1 MSLTIALAVAPTT
14 NATLS
19 AALSTEIGETQPI
32 AITQQ
37 TAVEA
42 HELSATAINEA
53 WAGVDAASQAALLG
67 TASDATLAAL
77 PQLHREQ
84 TGKGFLLA
92 SKLDAE
98 AAAFV
103 GTLLNCVGSSAAIG
117 MQSDPLSVAETAA
130 ELRNCS
136 SADALKAISALPET
150 VLGAVSRAFG
160 AQGSN
165 GLISHLHKLL
175 GSSGQL
181 RALLQARI
189 ERAAALPEAAGKGG
203 GGHSHPSA
211 ARAAR
216 RLHAAG
222 KGLFCGTDE
231 DTFIEVLGFASPSF
245 AAAIRYEYA
254 MRFGHT
260 LASAVR
266 DEMRG
271 DLQALLLAFLQKTHD
286 DDANAAAATTLAE
299 SRARAL
305 WAASEGAG
313 YDGAAW
319 ARIFGEVTCSQLA
332 ELMRI
337 MQRHGLPL
345 PALIRDEFYGDAKEL
360 LLVRCRWAASE
371 ARRRTAA
378 AKALPL
384 TLPTPPPGRITIGE
398 NFPFK
403 AVDSAAL
410 SAWAALIATTAAS
423 SMGRLLSAYSTVDGS
438 AAVDLSADLHALVT
452 SDDEQ
457 YVAVRDL
464 LFALLCRPP
473 LPFAA
478 RESSR
483 SLPPPV
489 SSATTSPPQTEGG
502 GASKPPSEGADA
514 KGGPIASGDRID
526 DCPSSRMYYD
536 DGPADTSL
544 AESHADELLYIVP
557 WRVLLVSAPLT
568 AALKSPRGGGS
579 AAPLTSAIDSTTRDK
594 AERALLTLIG
604 ASSFS
609 HIAAVEF
616 SLARRL
622 AIELSSAPTNPST
635 ARFYVTPSNK
645 GSNNPMLQVTGPGSH
660 GALLLWASCTQLHPI
675 CKLILEQRYAKAM
688 APAIERAERIKS
700 ISKLRLFGRN
710 TQYHERAIGELV
722 CSAPSHE
729 WPLLCRYL
737 SLIDPNNDHDAASGM
752 IRSSLQDGPMRDLI
766 LGMLRPKSEGRP
778 DPLQLAETCAE
789 ELRSSMKKQQLLR
802 AFVNYSDAQLYF
814 LASALDTQQPNN
826 KKNQPVLEE
835 LARELAPDDDVR
847 TLLLT
852 RCNRIRSDAANG
864 ASSSSTNVS
873 TWSLA
878 GEQAQ
883 ALYRAGKGSCFRSD
897 RRSLCKVLSCISPE
911 QASAIRYEYS
921 MRYGQTLASALRK
934 ELAGESDLELLL
946 LALIASPLEASLIA
960 SIGDTSVKAQSE
972 SLLEALK
979 GDPNATCGDAQMI
992 IRVMT
997 GLSAAKLHEV
1007 SKLYERQAREPL
1019 STSIQ
1024 MYAPAELVDPLL
1036 ARLEWANQ
1044 VGGGDGGKR
1053 RDEDEPRFVSRGA
1066 AVTLAAGLPPPP
1078 PPPVLPAATTPTAD
1092 KAEAKSPAAV
1102 ASELLLSALPNLGAL
1117 KPSARKAAGV
1127 EKDGG
1132 HLTLIPDA
1140 EAATRLVRLLCDSGE
1155 AQLSDLR
1162 TAYRERTGYGLTD
1175 LIKSSEILNATVP
1188 ASTIQLLSAMVTH
1201 PPPSPLQPVDLA
1213 EMVADLLTCDAQ
1225 MALEIL
1231 TANAPPRMVEA
1242 LVGSYSRMHG
1252 RDASEDLRVRHFKT
1266 SVKSRSTNY
1275 EQSVAVTTM
1284 LRRAALAVSDGT
1296 ATKSGTS
1303 AAARFSDPLAVK
1315 AARRLHAAGKG
1326 LFCGTDQDS
1335 FIEVLGLASPSFAA
1349 AIRYEYAMR
1358 FGHTLASAVR
1368 DEMRGDLQALLLAF
1382 LKPPPSVASSIADAK
1397 LAQQQAS
1404 DLHEAAKGMGTHT
1417 KPFIQIFGSVSHAQ
1431 LNAVLRAYEAQFGRP
1446 LVEMLREEF
1455 VFDLNVRKLCVTR
1468 CKWAAKGADESA
1480 ITPRSPSTQTAERR
1494 VSIGL
1499 RGHLTVTSPQKD
1511 PAEAFQL
1518 VSLDSLPP
1526 SRPGQLLLVRVES
1539 HDPAVLKRLAAL
1551 QSSSPDAVVKAVE
1564 IPKRLLPPPAATTT
1578 TAVKSPVTPSPI
1590 TPASTAVLSPRGV
1603 NVAAA
1608 SAARTPTK
1616 PLITPVLSP
1625 AIMSLNK
1632 SSVTAAATLARTV
1645 ASTPPLRDSS
1655 NSQPPPSRPTP
1666 AAQTPTKPA
1675 ATAVTRPA
1683 VRTPLNSSN
1692 QPQQPVA
1699 RGAVAATVARPPSP
1713 VRPPSPL
1720 GVFSATA
1727 PATTSDWPSLR
1738 QDPPLLL

>member
-271 DLQALLLAFLQKTHD
+271 DLQALLLAFL
-286 DDANAAAATTLAE
+286 N
-299 SRARAL
+299 
-305 WAASEGAG
+305 
-313 YDGAAW
+313 
-319 ARIFGEVTCSQLA
+319 
-332 ELMRI
+332 
-337 MQRHGLPL
+337 
-345 PALIRDEFYGDAKEL
+345 
-360 LLVRCRWAASE
+360 
-371 ARRRTAA
+371 
-378 AKALPL
+378 
-384 TLPTPPPGRITIGE
+384 
-398 NFPFK
+398 
-403 AVDSAAL
+403 
-410 SAWAALIATTAAS
+410 
-423 SMGRLLSAYSTVDGS
+423 
-438 AAVDLSADLHALVT
+438 
-452 SDDEQ
+452 
-457 YVAVRDL
+457 
-464 LFALLCRPP
+464 
-473 LPFAA
+473 
-478 RESSR
+478 
-483 SLPPPV
+483 
-489 SSATTSPPQTEGG
+489 
-502 GASKPPSEGADA
+502 
-514 KGGPIASGDRID
+514 
-526 DCPSSRMYYD
+526 
-536 DGPADTSL
+536 
-544 AESHADELLYIVP
+544 
-557 WRVLLVSAPLT
+557 
-568 AALKSPRGGGS
+568 
-579 AAPLTSAIDSTTRDK
+579 
-594 AERALLTLIG
+594 
-604 ASSFS
+604 
-609 HIAAVEF
+609 
-616 SLARRL
+616 
-622 AIELSSAPTNPST
+622 
-635 ARFYVTPSNK
+635 
-645 GSNNPMLQVTGPGSH
+645 
-660 GALLLWASCTQLHPI
+660 
-675 CKLILEQRYAKAM
+675 
-688 APAIERAERIKS
+688 
-700 ISKLRLFGRN
+700 
-710 TQYHERAIGELV
+710 
-722 CSAPSHE
+722 
-729 WPLLCRYL
+729 
-737 SLIDPNNDHDAASGM
+737 
-752 IRSSLQDGPMRDLI
+752 
-766 LGMLRPKSEGRP
+766 
-778 DPLQLAETCAE
+778 
-789 ELRSSMKKQQLLR
+789 
-802 AFVNYSDAQLYF
+802 
-814 LASALDTQQPNN
+814 
-826 KKNQPVLEE
+826 
-835 LARELAPDDDVR
+835 
-847 TLLLT
+847 
-852 RCNRIRSDAANG
+852 
-864 ASSSSTNVS
+864 
-873 TWSLA
+873 
-878 GEQAQ
+878 
-883 ALYRAGKGSCFRSD
+883 
-897 RRSLCKVLSCISPE
+897 
-911 QASAIRYEYS
+911 
-921 MRYGQTLASALRK
+921 
-934 ELAGESDLELLL
+934 
-946 LALIASPLEASLIA
+946 
-960 SIGDTSVKAQSE
+960 
-972 SLLEALK
+972 
-979 GDPNATCGDAQMI
+979 
-992 IRVMT
+992 
-997 GLSAAKLHEV
+997 
-1007 SKLYERQAREPL
+1007 
-1019 STSIQ
+1019 
-1024 MYAPAELVDPLL
+1024 
-1036 ARLEWANQ
+1036 
-1044 VGGGDGGKR
+1044 
-1053 RDEDEPRFVSRGA
+1053 
-1066 AVTLAAGLPPPP
+1066 
-1078 PPPVLPAATTPTAD
+1078 
-1092 KAEAKSPAAV
+1092 
-1102 ASELLLSALPNLGAL
+1102 
-1117 KPSARKAAGV
+1117 
-1127 EKDGG
+1127 
-1132 HLTLIPDA
+1132 
-1140 EAATRLVRLLCDSGE
+1140 
-1155 AQLSDLR
+1155 
-1162 TAYRERTGYGLTD
+1162 
-1175 LIKSSEILNATVP
+1175 
-1188 ASTIQLLSAMVTH
+1188 
-1201 PPPSPLQPVDLA
+1201 
-1213 EMVADLLTCDAQ
+1213 
-1225 MALEIL
+1225 
-1231 TANAPPRMVEA
+1231 
-1242 LVGSYSRMHG
+1242 
-1252 RDASEDLRVRHFKT
+1252 
-1266 SVKSRSTNY
+1266 
-1275 EQSVAVTTM
+1275 
-1284 LRRAALAVSDGT
+1284 
-1296 ATKSGTS
+1296 
-1303 AAARFSDPLAVK
+1303 
-1315 AARRLHAAGKG
+1315 
-1326 LFCGTDQDS
+1326 
-1335 FIEVLGLASPSFAA
+1335 
-1349 AIRYEYAMR
+1349 
-1358 FGHTLASAVR
+1358 
-1368 DEMRGDLQALLLAF
+1368 
-1382 LKPPPSVASSIADAK
+1382 PPPSVASSIADAK

-1468 CKWAAKGADESA
+1468 CKWAAKGADEAA
-1480 ITPRSPSTQTAERR
+1480 ITPGSPSTQTAERR

-1511 PAEAFQL
+1511 PAEAFQP

-1590 TPASTAVLSPRGV
+1590 TPAATAVLSPRGV

-1655 NSQPPPSRPTP
+1655 NSQPPPSRPNP

-1738 QDPPLLL
+1738 QEPPAAAVAPARKTSVKPSCKPRMPSAVSTKQPDTAAPTPSPPKPIISPPSPTPIGAPPLLATLGSMPPPPGSFPSGRSTPRSVGGSSFKTTGTSIAGRAATAGPHRIGRAPATHHDIKQSKQREAWTRLVTSSTANLEGFEVRANELEQAAADAEARGMILQQLARGEGTDKSVQRRMEEALVSGEHASLDMREAVAKARRAIANHRNAHEILSAKLASPGASNNNLVSEPAALRDAIAECRKQLRLAEQTFTQARGRAAAAASAVQGAVAADRKKARVTISRPQSKPFESRALS